1 MLHGAAILARVRG
14 FLITSALVLA
24 IIGIGVGI
32 ESGSHPAGLFGTGQ
46 SAFIAAFPEQPSL
59 ATYESPNLGFGYFEP
74 GVFSEVQLW
83 GSDSSS
89 SVLVGSF
96 RGTPAQALADLVKTA
111 KLHHSPVP
119 VNGGVAS
126 VSINHGTASTRL
138 IWRVNDPGVV
148 PPWEIAIV
156 EVRGV
161 EVFYAVGSGDSYA
174 SANLTPS
181 SFRLPLG

>member
-1 MLHGAAILARVRG
+1 M
-14 FLITSALVLA
+14 
-24 IIGIGVGI
+24 
-32 ESGSHPAGLFGTGQ
+32 
-46 SAFIAAFPEQPSL
+46 
-59 ATYESPNLGFGYFEP
+59 GFGYFEP
-74 GVFSEVQLW
+74 GVSSEVQLW
-83 GSDSSS
+83 GSDSFS

-96 RGTPAQALADLVKTA
+96 RGTAQALADLVKTA

-138 IWRVNDPGVV
+138 IWHVNDPGVV
-148 PPWEIAIV
+148 PPWEIAVV

-161 EVFYAVGSGDSYA
+161 EVFYAVGYGDSNV
-174 SANLTPS
+174 SANLAPS

>member
-1 MLHGAAILARVRG
+1 MVSQPAAGAKDQQVLHGAAILARVRG

-89 SVLVGSF
+89 SVLVAELQRNTGTGARRFGEDGQAAPLARSSQRR
-96 RGTPAQALADLVKTA
+96 RGLRFNQSRDGLNPSYLA
-111 KLHHSPVP
+111 
-119 VNGGVAS
+119 G
-126 VSINHGTASTRL
+126 
-138 IWRVNDPGVV
+138 
-148 PPWEIAIV
+148 
-156 EVRGV
+156 
-161 EVFYAVGSGDSYA
+161 
-174 SANLTPS
+174 
-181 SFRLPLG
+181 